1 MSVDIQQ
8 QPDGSMRLVGI
19 DGSANS
25 GFQVTANPYTASSVD
40 QTIFTAA
47 RACVVT
53 GIIGR
58 VDTLGTDAAA
68 VTAQVRKVPS
78 GTALTGGTVL
88 HTGTFNLKGTLN
100 TNQVLA
106 LSTTEG
112 ALRLAAGDS
121 VVVDFAGVLT
131 AAAGCISVTMAPL

>member
-8 QPDGSMRLVGI
+8 NADGSMRLVGA
-19 DGSANS
+19 DGTTLS
-25 GFQVTANPYTASSVD
+25 GFQITANPYTATSVD
-40 QTIFTAA
+40 MTMFTAS

-58 VDTLGTDAAA
+58 VDTAGTDAAA
-68 VTAQVRKVPS
+68 VTATIRKVPT

-88 HTGTFNLKGTLN
+88 HTGTFNLKGTAN
-100 TNQVLA
+100 ANQVLA
-106 LSTTEG
+106 LSTTDG

-121 VVVDFAGVLT
+121 IAVDFTGVLT
-131 AAAGCISVTMAPL
+131 AAAGCISVTCAPL

>member
-8 QPDGSMRLVGI
+8 QPDGSMRLVGV
-19 DGSANS
+19 DGGSLS
-25 GFQVTANPYTASSVD
+25 GFQLTANTYTATSVD
-40 QTIFTAA
+40 MTIFTAT

-53 GIIGR
+53 GITGR
-58 VDTLGTDAAA
+58 VDTAGTDASA

-88 HTGTFNLKGTLN
+88 HSGTYNLKGTAN
-100 TNQVLA
+100 ANQPLT
-106 LSTTEG
+106 LSTTDG

-121 VVVDFAGVLT
+121 VVIDFTGVLT
-131 AAAGCISVTMAPL
+131 AAAGCISVTLAPL

>member
-8 QPDGSMRLVGI
+8 NPDGSLRLVGA
-19 DGSANS
+19 DGTTLS
-25 GFQVTANPYTASSVD
+25 GFQITANPYVATSVDMTVFTAS
-40 QTIFTAA
+40 

-53 GIIGR
+53 GLTGR
-58 VDTLGTDAAA
+58 VDTAGTDASA

-88 HTGTFNLKGTLN
+88 HTGTYTLKGTAN
-100 TNQVLA
+100 ANQVLT

-121 VVVDFAGVLT
+121 VVVDFTGVLT
-131 AAAGCISVTMAPL
+131 AAAGCISVTLAPL

>member
-8 QPDGSMRLVGI
+8 NPDGSMRLVGA
-19 DGSANS
+19 DGGAVS
-25 GFQVTANPYTASSVD
+25 GFQITANPYTATSVD
-40 QTIFTAA
+40 MTIFTAS

-53 GIIGR
+53 GLTGR
-58 VDTLGTDAAA
+58 VDTAGTDASA

-88 HTGTFNLKGTLN
+88 HSGTYNLKGTAN
-100 TNQVLA
+100 TNQVLT

-121 VVVDFAGVLT
+121 VVVDFTGVLT

>member
-8 QPDGSMRLVGI
+8 NPDGSLRLVGA
-19 DGSANS
+19 DGTTLS
-25 GFQVTANPYTASSVD
+25 GFQITAIAYIATSVD
-40 QTIFTAA
+40 MTIFTAT

-53 GIIGR
+53 GITGR
-58 VDTLGTDAAA
+58 VDTAGTDASA
-68 VTAQVRKVPS
+68 VTAQIRKVPS

-88 HTGTFNLKGTLN
+88 HTGTYNLKGTIN

-106 LSTTEG
+106 LSTTDG

-121 VVVDFAGVLT
+121 VVVDFTGVLT

>member
-8 QPDGSMRLVGI
+8 NPDGSLRLVGA
-19 DGSANS
+19 DGTTLS
-25 GFQVTANPYTASSVD
+25 GFQMTASPYTATSVD
-40 QTIFTAA
+40 MTIFTAS

-53 GIIGR
+53 GLTGR
-58 VDTLGTDAAA
+58 VDTAGTDASA

-88 HTGTFNLKGTLN
+88 HSGTYNLKGTAN
-100 TNQVLA
+100 TNQVLT

-112 ALRLAAGDS
+112 ALRLTAGDS
-121 VVVDFAGVLT
+121 VVVDFTGVLT

>member
-8 QPDGSMRLVGI
+8 QADGSMRFVGV
-19 DGSANS
+19 DGGANS
-25 GFQVTANPYTASSVD
+25 GFQITANPYTAASVD
-40 QTIFTAA
+40 QVIFTAA

-58 VDTLGTDAAA
+58 VDTLGTDAGA
-68 VTAQVRKVPS
+68 VTATVRKVPS
-78 GTALTGGTVL
+78 GTVLTGGVAL
-88 HTGTFNLKGTLN
+88 HTGTYNLKGTLN

-106 LSTTEG
+106 LSTTDG

-121 VVVDFAGVLT
+121 VVVDFTGILT